1 MTLAAGNR
9 NASANALTK
18 ENLPMFARLE
28 FVLAQEKSEEFVE
41 KVRSEILPILQHQKG
56 FLGLLPLLPQTT
68 TSFGRR
74 EHVITLSLWANSHD
88 AEQYEQD
95 VFPSVQAILS
105 PYVMPVAIKAYTVD
119 PTLSEHF
126 QPARAA

>member
-1 MTLAAGNR
+1 
-9 NASANALTK
+9 
-18 ENLPMFARLE
+18 MFARLE

-56 FLGLLPLLPQTT
+56 FVGILPLLPQTT

-74 EHVITLSLWANSHD
+74 EYVITISLWANSHD
-88 AEQYEQD
+88 AEQYEQE
-95 VFPSVQAILS
+95 VFPTVQAILR